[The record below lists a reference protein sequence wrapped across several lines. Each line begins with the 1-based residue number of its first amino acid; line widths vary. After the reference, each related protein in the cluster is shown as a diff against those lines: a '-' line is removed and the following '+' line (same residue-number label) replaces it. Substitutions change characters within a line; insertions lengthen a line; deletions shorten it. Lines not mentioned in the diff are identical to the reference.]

1 MEKLV
6 NTHYKEE
13 NLHRILVI
21 GINTRHIVC
30 SAKRA
35 GYYVEAVTHYEDD
48 DLVKCCDLVRSV
60 KDEFSSVTTGTD
72 HEDVKRFA
80 SGLDYDHAILVSGFE
95 TLDIPRV
102 AGNPPAL
109 ASFINNKD
117 KLRERLESF
126 GYPVPQHFEAEDHI
140 SFPVVVKPS
149 RGTGGFKNVLVK
161 DSEHLKRTIASCE
174 EGGVDEFIIE
184 EYVQGIDASTSV
196 LSTGERATTIAVNEQ
211 LLGLK
216 DLGALHRF
224 SFCGSITPLLTTYA
238 RELIQLSNSAAEDL
252 GLVGSNGIDFI
263 LGRNGP
269 VIIEVNPRLQGTLD
283 TIEASLDINL
293 VNAHIRCCEGELFP
307 PPVYK
312 RFACRMVSLA
322 KHDIVVTKECTH
334 PNYMD
339 IPRKGTRIRRAKPII
354 STLGCGKSRDLAFN
368 NAMRYVQAAERLY
381 ASPLPSRADAIL
393 L

>member
-6 NTHYKEE
+6 NIHHKEE
-13 NLHRILVI
+13 DFQRILVI

-35 GYYVEAVTHYEDD
+35 GYYVEGLTHYEDA
-48 DLVKCCDLVRSV
+48 DLVKCCDGVRSV
-60 KDEFSSVTTGTD
+60 KDEFSSVTTDKG

-80 SGLDYDHAILVSGFE
+80 KGSDYDYAILVSGFE

-109 ASFINNKD
+109 ARFVNNKD

-126 GYPVPQHFEAEDHI
+126 GYPVPQHFGLDDRI
-140 SFPVVVKPS
+140 PFPVVVKPS

-161 DSEHLKRTIASCE
+161 DGEHLKRTIAIYE
-174 EGGVDEFIIE
+174 EGGLDEFIIE
-184 EYVQGIDASTSV
+184 EYIQGIDASTSV
-196 LSTGERATTIAVNEQ
+196 LSTGKHATTIAVNEQ

-224 SFCGSITPLLTTYA
+224 SFCGSVTPLLTSYA
-238 RELIQLSNSAAEDL
+238 PELAQLSNSAAEDL

-269 VIIEVNPRLQGTLD
+269 VIIEINPRFQGTLD

-293 VNAHIRCCEGELFP
+293 VNAHIRSYQGELIP
-307 PPVYK
+307 HPVYK

-322 KHDIVVTKECTH
+322 KRDIVVTKVCTH
-334 PNYMD
+334 QNYMD
-339 IPRKGTRIRRAKPII
+339 IPRKGTHIRRANPIL

-368 NAMRYVQAAERLY
+368 NAMRYVYAAECLY
-381 ASPLPSRADAIL
+381 ASPHS
-393 L
+393 

>member
-1 MEKLV
+1 MKYEKLV
-6 NTHYKEE
+6 NVHHKEE
-13 NLHRILVI
+13 NLQRILVI

-35 GYYVEAVTHYEDD
+35 GYYVEAVTHYEDV
-48 DLVKCCDLVRSV
+48 DLVKCCDEVRSIH
-60 KDEFSSVTTGTD
+60 DDFTGLTAGKG

-80 SGLDYDHAILVSGFE
+80 RGLDYDYAILVSGFE

-109 ASFINNKD
+109 ASFVSNKD
-117 KLRERLESF
+117 KLREKLESL
-126 GYPVPQHFEAEDHI
+126 GYPVPQQFEVEDRI
-140 SFPVVVKPS
+140 PFPVVVKPN

-161 DSEHLKRTIASCE
+161 DSEHLKRTIDSYQE
-174 EGGVDEFIIE
+174 NGVDEFVIE
-184 EYVQGIDASTSV
+184 EYVQGTDASTSV
-196 LSTGERATTIAVNEQ
+196 LSTGKHVTTIAVNEQ
-211 LLGLK
+211 LIGLK

-224 SFCGSITPLLTTYA
+224 SFCSSLTPLLTSYA
-238 RELIQLSNSAAEDL
+238 GELTKLSKSVAEDL

-293 VNAHIRCCEGELFP
+293 VDAHIRCCEGELVP
-307 PPVYK
+307 HPVYK

-322 KHDIVVTKECTH
+322 KHDIVVTRVCTH

-339 IPRKGTRIRRAKPII
+339 IPRNGTHIRRANPIL

-368 NAMRYVQAAERLY
+368 TAMRYVRAAERLY
-381 ASPLPSRADAIL
+381 ASPHL
-393 L
+393 LTR